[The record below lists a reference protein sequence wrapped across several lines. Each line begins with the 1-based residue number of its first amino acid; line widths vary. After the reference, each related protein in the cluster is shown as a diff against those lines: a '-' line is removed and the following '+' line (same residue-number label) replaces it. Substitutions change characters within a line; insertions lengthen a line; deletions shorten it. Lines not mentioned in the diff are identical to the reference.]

1 MPSLR
6 DFVFGPWRAVT
17 VLGVTQIL
25 AWGTVFYP
33 PVMTVP
39 LIAADRGF
47 SFTFAMGGFS
57 AGLLA
62 AGFVSPT
69 VGGLIDRYGG
79 HRVMPF
85 GSLAGAAGL
94 FALTYASHPVAYF
107 AVWMVLGAAMAASLY
122 DPAFAT
128 LGRIFG
134 AKARQPITVLTLA
147 GGFASTVSWPA
158 TYALL
163 QPLGWQGTYLVYAAL
178 LAFVAAPLHAFA
190 LPRTRATHDIV
201 PAEGVAPPPA
211 VRPATGVAF
220 LLVVAAFAAYSF
232 VPSGLSAHLLA
243 IFQRAGLEPHVVVL
257 IGMLFGPSQ
266 VAARL
271 CEFIFARNIHPLM
284 MARFAVGM
292 LVSSFALLWLFGF
305 STPAAVLF
313 AVMFGI
319 ANGLITI
326 ARGAVPLALFGSVG
340 YGRIIGR
347 IARPALVITAVAPVV
362 IAAVAERAS
371 DPVALAVAAAFA
383 AIAFVCFALIR
394 R

>member
-1 MPSLR
+1 MSR
-6 DFVFGPWRAVT
+6 FREFMFGPWRAVA
-17 VLGVTQIL
+17 VLGITQIL

-47 SFTFAMGGFS
+47 SFTLAMGGFS

-69 VGGLIDRYGG
+69 IGSLIDRYGG

-94 FALTYASHPVAYF
+94 VALTYATHPVAYF
-107 AVWMVLGAAMAASLY
+107 AVWILLGVAMSASLY

-147 GGFASTVSWPA
+147 GGFASTVSWPM

-163 QPLGWQGTYLVYAAL
+163 GPLGWQGTYLVYAAL

-190 LPRTRATHDIV
+190 LPRTRAAHDVV
-201 PAEGVAPPPA
+201 PSEGAPQPPP
-211 VRPATGVAF
+211 VRPAAGAVF
-220 LLVVAAFAAYSF
+220 VLLVAAFSAYSF
-232 VPSGLSAHLLA
+232 IPSGLSAHLLA
-243 IFQRAGLEPHVVVL
+243 IFQRAGIEPGTVVL
-257 IGMLFGPSQ
+257 IGTLFGPSQ

-271 CEFIFARNIHPLM
+271 CEFIFARNVHPLVM
-284 MARFAVGM
+284 VRFAVSL
-292 LVSSFALLWLFGF
+292 LVLSFAMLWLFGF
-305 STPAAVLF
+305 SAPAAVAF
-313 AVMFGI
+313 AIMFGI
-319 ANGLITI
+319 ANGLCTI
-326 ARGAVPLALFGSVG
+326 ARGAVPLALFGPAG

-347 IARPALVITAVAPVV
+347 IARPSLVITAVAPVV
-362 IAAVAERAS
+362 IAFVAERAS
-371 DPVALAVAAAFA
+371 DPIALAVAAAFA
-383 AIAFVCFALIR
+383 VVSLVCFSLVR